1 MRSCKKLHALL
12 DVVAVETAAFVAV
25 ALATALR
32 ELHLLGW
39 CFAGCLAGPTA
50 HVFAGAKTAVLD
62 HPLTKAGVF
71 ETLLARDRRLVR
83 GHQRAQLAAECHY
96 VNPLHRI
103 DYNWRQGIESHHWE
117 DVIKQRWGSAAGQHW
132 VIN

>member
-32 ELHLLGW
+32 ELHLLRW
-39 CFAGCLAGPTA
+39 CFAVCLAGPTA

-83 GHQRAQLAAECHY
+83 GHQRAQLAAEE
-96 VNPLHRI
+96 LHEKWLHGI
-103 DYNWRQGIESHHWE
+103 DCNCQQYTRNGEM
-117 DVIKQRWGSAAGQHW
+117 
-132 VIN
+132 